1 MNYPSLDECWDIVAK
16 NLSKKGVSEQS
27 ISSFNHFIQQ
37 SFPKAIYNTFQ
48 LETFLGIDLSTK
60 FTAKIVN
67 VVQKKPILLNND
79 INCPVP
85 ENLRA
90 TAENAKLL
98 KSSLVA
104 PVYVTLELALNGTVE
119 VVSNLLLCY
128 MPIMVGSDLTK
139 ELHTKLSIVDDG
151 YFLISG
157 NPKVIIAQETKIDQA
172 VVITNNRCMFKS
184 KTVKQAWWLEK
195 NDLNSVDIV
204 SKYGKCPLA
213 FVFAFYDFKLS
224 KIWPL
229 ECRIETEETLL
240 QNSPEECSH
249 KFKSVFPQS
258 KTVDLSFLFGENDRL
273 FLVQLSYMA
282 LSLTKNMETFDRD
295 HLKNKR
301 IEMASQLLM
310 KIAEKSLRRVSQSF
324 LKRMVNFIEKN
335 PSKKMSRGVQRALDS
350 RVVTEA
356 FFYSLSTGNWP
367 SSSSAG
373 LETGVAQARSAY
385 NFASIL
391 AQARKIHSGDDKRSI
406 IGQRETRGDHKGY
419 LSPFDTQEGRSCGTS
434 KALCVLTTV
443 SLEFDKNVILQ
454 CLNEI
459 KHVEFAKEIFPQELG
474 LIFVNGI
481 IVKQTTSVMHLQEV
495 MRHLLQYRR
504 CGIIDHHV
512 SILKRKGHLYVRTD
526 GGRLL
531 RPLFVVENLHR
542 HLKTSLRKISDLTFD
557 QLVEGG
563 IIEYIDTDEED
574 TLEVASSFAS
584 ITKTSNLCEIHPS
597 LILSLNT
604 NYATLFP
611 SHNQGPRITYQLAMS
626 KQAMSQISADYYS
639 NMQTRTHSL
648 LYTQKPLTI
657 SKVNQVEGFPKG
669 SGLNCVVLIA
679 CYQGYNVEDSIVMSK
694 SFIERGGFRM
704 LDQKTFHYAGS
715 ETVSNASAKA
725 FWKKYDTEKFSAL
738 DDDGLPCPN
747 KVLEPNHVIIAKHTE
762 DENEE
767 KMDTSVL
774 AKEKAG
780 TISRVIFGH
789 GLRRKKSSLQE
800 ESVKVNITTY
810 ETRSVIVGDK
820 MASKHAQ
827 KGTVARIEPDENMPF
842 NLEGI
847 RPDIILNPA
856 CMPTRMTIG
865 MLIEMLGAKGSCF
878 TGESVDATA
887 FCNPTVEE
895 LSNILKKC
903 GYSKHADEQLIDGIT
918 GELIPGKMFMG
929 VAYYQRLKHMV
940 SDKIH
945 ARSSEGPRSMITRQ
959 PPSGRSN
966 QGGHRV
972 SSAIFQKILRNI
984 LTHSFTHFLL
994 GW

>member
-1 MNYPSLDECWDIVAK
+1 MRYPSLDECWDIVAAH
-16 NLSKKGVSEQS
+16 LSKKGVSEQS

-37 SFPKAIYNTFQ
+37 SFPRAIYRVFQ
-48 LETFLGIDLSTK
+48 LETLLGVDLSTK
-60 FTAKIVN
+60 FSAKIVN

-104 PVYVTLELALNGTVE
+104 PVYVSLELTLNGSVE
-119 VVSNLLLCY
+119 LVSNLLLCY
-128 MPIMVGSDLTK
+128 MPIMIGSELTK
-139 ELHTKLSIVDDG
+139 DLHTKLTIVDDG

-172 VVITNNRCMFKS
+172 VIVTGNRCVFKS
-184 KTVKQAWWLEK
+184 KHVKQAWWLEK
-195 NDLNSVDIV
+195 NEINSVDLV
-204 SKYGKCPLA
+204 SKFGRCRLA
-213 FVFAFYDFKLS
+213 LVFAFYDFKLT

-229 ECRIETEETLL
+229 ECRIETEEALFS
-240 QNSPEECSH
+240 NSPEECSH
-249 KFKSVFPQS
+249 KFKSVFPKS
-258 KTVDLSFLFGENDRL
+258 TTVDLSFLFGQNDRVYL
-273 FLVQLSYMA
+273 LQLSYMA
-282 LSLTKNMETFDRD
+282 LTLIKNLEPFDRD

-301 IEMASQLLM
+301 IEMSSQLLM
-310 KIAEKSLRRVSQSF
+310 KIADKALHRVSQSF
-324 LKRMVNFIEKN
+324 LKRMVHFIEKN
-335 PSKKMSRGVQRALDS
+335 PNKKMARGVQRALDS

-367 SSSSAG
+367 SSTCAG

-406 IGQRETRGDHKGY
+406 IGQRETRGDHRGF
-419 LSPFDTQEGRSCGTS
+419 LSPFDTQEGRACGTS

-443 SLEFDKNVILQ
+443 SLEFDGKVILQ

-459 KHVEFAKEIFPQELG
+459 QHVKFAKEIYPQKLG
-474 LIFVNGI
+474 LIFVNGV
-481 IVKQTTSVMHLQEV
+481 IVRQTESAADTEKV

-512 SILKRKGHLYVRTD
+512 SILQRKDNLFVRTD

-542 HLKTSLRKISDLTFD
+542 HLNTSLRKISEQTFEELL
-557 QLVEGG
+557 QSG
-563 IIEYIDTDEED
+563 IIEFVDTDEED
-574 TLEVASSFAS
+574 TKQVATSFAS
-584 ITKTSNLCEIHPS
+584 ITNTCELCEIHPS

-611 SHNQGPRITYQLAMS
+611 CHNQGPRITYQLAMS
-626 KQAMSQISADYYS
+626 KQAMSQIGVDYYN

-648 LYTQKPLTI
+648 LYTQKPLAI

-715 ETVSNASAKA
+715 ETVSNVSAKA
-725 FWKKYDTEKFSAL
+725 AWKKYDTEKFSAL

-747 KVLEPNHVIIAKHTE
+747 KVLQADHCIIAKHTH
-762 DENEE
+762 DDNEE

-774 AKEKAG
+774 AKEKKG

-810 ETRSVIVGDK
+810 ETRTVIVGDK

-856 CMPTRMTIG
+856 C
-865 MLIEMLGAKGSCF
+865 K
-878 TGESVDATA
+878 
-887 FCNPTVEE
+887 
-895 LSNILKKC
+895 
-903 GYSKHADEQLIDGIT
+903 
-918 GELIPGKMFMG
+918 
-929 VAYYQRLKHMV
+929 
-940 SDKIH
+940 
-945 ARSSEGPRSMITRQ
+945 
-959 PPSGRSN
+959 
-966 QGGHRV
+966 
-972 SSAIFQKILRNI
+972 
-984 LTHSFTHFLL
+984 
-994 GW
+994 